1 MDGTHIVAA
10 RYVAIYNSDSAWR
23 APGWFDALWPLKL
36 WLNSK
41 GYNAAGGKVW
51 KIPAGTSS

>member
-23 APGWFDALWPLKL
+23 TGWLYTLRPVKL

-41 GYNAAGGKVW
+41 GYYAWFGEVW
-51 KIPAGTSS
+51 KIPAGTPS